1 VRHRNPQRPFL
12 SSSRPAGGNNQVSI
26 KEKPGIT
33 RLLVEV
39 NNERP
44 GFLTATNLNRGTCG
58 EKTDLNPPQSN
69 DLQCVDQI
77 KLLEITQAIFC
88 CAR

>member
-1 VRHRNPQRPFL
+1 
-12 SSSRPAGGNNQVSI
+12 
-26 KEKPGIT
+26 
-33 RLLVEV
+33 VEV